1 MTELTYEH
9 KVLIALA
16 KEFAEARR
24 PVRTLIVL
32 AACNAKTGNQQDG
45 VISAL
50 VHLKRKGLVAQLLDS
65 WSVTTDGR
73 KAAHHLSARAPSS
86 KPSAP
91 EPPPC
96 RTEMDSGFKRARK
109 VRDTLRPMVGGAPR
123 PVTRPA
129 DPLRENVRIDAAQRA
144 PAPAVKES
152 LTVAQADPERLCT
165 GCEASEGEF
174 HSPECPVV
182 NAFTAG
188 RISGNGSGQALPPL
202 AGDLPLEATVS
213 PHHGHAIPRDLLE
226 RCAAM
231 HLTLLAQAR
240 EAAAAGEPGAESE
253 LAWLMETGE
262 QLLAAGGA
270 R

>member
-1 MTELTYEH
+1 MTDRTLEQ

-24 PVRTLIVL
+24 PVRTMIVL

-45 VISAL
+45 VITAL
-50 VHLKRKGLVAQLLDS
+50 VALKRQSLVVQHEDS
-65 WSVTTDGR
+65 WSVTADGR
-73 KAAHHLSARAPSS
+73 KAAQHLAAGLPPSNSASPAQPIE
-86 KPSAP
+86 A
-91 EPPPC
+91 
-96 RTEMDSGFKRARK
+96 GFKQPRK
-109 VRDTLRPMVGGAPR
+109 LRDTLRPMVGGAPR
-123 PVTRPA
+123 PVTRQVEQTPA
-129 DPLRENVRIDAAQRA
+129 PKA
-144 PAPAVKES
+144 PATVKTEQSPAQP
-152 LTVAQADPERLCT
+152 ACH
-165 GCEASEGEF
+165 GCEANEGEF

-188 RISGNGSGQALPPL
+188 RITGEGSGQALPPL

-213 PHHGHAIPRDLLE
+213 LHHGHAIPKDLLE

-253 LAWLMETGE
+253 LAWLYETGE

>member
-1 MTELTYEH
+1 MTELTYEQ

-45 VISAL
+45 VITAL
-50 VHLKRKGLVAQLLDS
+50 VALKRQSLVVQHEDS
-65 WSVTTDGR
+65 WSVTADGR
-73 KAAHHLSARAPSS
+73 KAAQHLDAGMPSS
-86 KPSAP
+86 KPATP
-91 EPPPC
+91 AEPIG
-96 RTEMDSGFKRARK
+96 SGFKQPRK

-129 DPLRENVRIDAAQRA
+129 DPLRDNVRIDVARRA

-213 PHHGHAIPRDLLE
+213 LHHGYAIPRDLLE

-231 HLTLLAQAR
+231 HLTLLAQAK
-240 EAAAAGEPGAESE
+240 AARDAGEPGAESE

>member
-1 MTELTYEH
+1 MTDRALEQ

-45 VISAL
+45 VITAL
-50 VHLKRKGLVAQLLDS
+50 VALKREGLVAQVLDS
-65 WSVTTDGR
+65 WSVTADGQWLAKR
-73 KAAHHLSARAPSS
+73 LDSGSSAS
-86 KPSAP
+86 KPDVPA
-91 EPPPC
+91 EPI
-96 RTEMDSGFKRARK
+96 ESGFKQPRK
-109 VRDTLRPMVGGAPR
+109 LRDTLRPMVGGAPR
-123 PVTRPA
+123 PVTRPIEQTPA
-129 DPLRENVRIDAAQRA
+129 PKA
-144 PAPAVKES
+144 PATVKTEQSPAQP
-152 LTVAQADPERLCT
+152 ACH
-165 GCEASEGEF
+165 GCEANEGEF

-188 RISGNGSGQALPPL
+188 RITGEGSGHALPPL

-213 PHHGHAIPRDLLE
+213 LHHGHAIPKDLLE

-253 LAWLMETGE
+253 LAWLYETGE

-270 R
+270 H